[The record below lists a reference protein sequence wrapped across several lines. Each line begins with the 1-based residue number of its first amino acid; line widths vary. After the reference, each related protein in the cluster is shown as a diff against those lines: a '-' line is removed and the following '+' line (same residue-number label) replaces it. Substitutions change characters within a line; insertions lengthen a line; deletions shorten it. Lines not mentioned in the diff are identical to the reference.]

1 MTELDLALAAS
12 GPTRSAR
19 RGSLTATAGGALVG
33 LVVVMALVSF
43 VWTPYDPTDIDPDRT
58 LAGIGS
64 GRHLLGTDNFGG
76 DVLSQLMAGARVT
89 LLVGIVAVAIA
100 GTVGIP
106 LGMVAGMRRGW
117 VGAVII
123 RAGGILF
130 AFPALLLALLLAAAF
145 GASTVT
151 AMVAIGVATI
161 PAFLRLTY
169 AATLQV
175 MALDYITAARACG
188 LGPFRVARRH
198 VLPNI
203 APTLLVQSSVAFAL
217 AVLAEAGLS
226 YLGLSTRPPTPSWGR
241 MLHDAQGYLF
251 TAPGLSVWP
260 CIAIALTVLGF
271 KLLGDGVRDVL
282 DPKLRGR

>member
-1 MTELDLALAAS
+1 MTELALDLTAS
-12 GPTRSAR
+12 EPRRRGR
-19 RGSLTATAGGALVG
+19 RGSLTATVGGALVG
-33 LVVVMALVSF
+33 VVVVTALVSF
-43 VWTPYDPTDIDPDRT
+43 AWTPYDPTAIDPDHT
-58 LAGIGS
+58 LAGVGS
-64 GRHLLGTDNFGG
+64 GGHLFGTDSFGG
-76 DVLSQLMAGARVT
+76 DVLSALMAGARVT

-100 GTVGIP
+100 GAVGIP
-106 LGMVAGMRRGW
+106 LGIVAGMRRGW
-117 VGAVII
+117 VGAVIV

-188 LGPFRVARRH
+188 LGPVRVARRH

-203 APTLLVQSSVAFAL
+203 ASTLLVQSSVAFAL

-260 CIAIALTVLGF
+260 GIAIALTVLGF
-271 KLLGDGVRDVL
+271 NLLGDGLRDVL